1 MPERHELTDFQ
12 KGEIV
17 GLRGLLSET
26 KIGHQLGIPQQ
37 TICSFLHRLDERDSI
52 SNLSRSGRPRK
63 TSAADD
69 RYIVRTAE
77 SKTRVPLAE
86 LRIDTCINVCEQT
99 FRRRLR
105 EAGIRKWRALNR
117 PLLMKEHAAKHHKWV
132 KAHQHWIRKDWE
144 RVAWSDECA
153 VQKDSDPRKKWV
165 FRRQNDHEKYAP
177 QNVQGKSK
185 GGILSQMIW
194 GCFVGDKLG
203 PIAFINGTVNTQV
216 YVDILENV
224 FLPFID
230 ALSADGITDI
240 VFQQD
245 NARPHTAKR
254 TQSLLENWALAHG
267 FSLMEWPPNSPDMNP
282 IEHLWAHLKLKL
294 HQ

>member
-1 MPERHELTDFQ
+1 
-12 KGEIV
+12 
-17 GLRGLLSET
+17 
-26 KIGHQLGIPQQ
+26 
-37 TICSFLHRLDERDSI
+37 
-52 SNLSRSGRPRK
+52 
-63 TSAADD
+63 
-69 RYIVRTAE
+69 
-77 SKTRVPLAE
+77 
-86 LRIDTCINVCEQT
+86 
-99 FRRRLR
+99 
-105 EAGIRKWRALNR
+105 
-117 PLLMKEHAAKHHKWV
+117 
-132 KAHQHWIRKDWE
+132 
-144 RVAWSDECA
+144 
-153 VQKDSDPRKKWV
+153 
-165 FRRQNDHEKYAP
+165 
-177 QNVQGKSK
+177 
-185 GGILSQMIW
+185 MIW

-294 HQ
+294 HQRYPDTRCLQGSPDAIRWILRERLMEIWWEIGEGVLRDLVDSMPRRVHALLAAGGWYTEF